1 MGYNGWGGFDRLK
14 MGSTV
19 TYEFTTGFSSFFLS
33 AGFIE
38 SMGSFSGFFLLFF
51 FRVGEKDF
59 TGFYRVL
66 LGWPGRLAAG

>member
-1 MGYNGWGGFDRLK
+1 MVGGVSI
-14 MGSTV
+14 GSKWVRRSPTSLRRV
-19 TYEFTTGFSSFFLS
+19 FRRFFLS